1 MQNKN
6 SKSHWQLFSAA
17 VRDGRMDEAR
27 RLVQSLVKIHQNAPK
42 IWRWWLKLAETDEE
56 RLTGYR
62 NLMQLEP
69 QKIEY
74 RHRLI
79 RLLFNTGVRLAKSG
93 EHKQADQNFQEA
105 CLLHPNSEKIWYW
118 RAFVASN
125 NQIRAQFLERVLEI
139 NPEHAQAKTWM
150 DRRQSQLQEAHES
163 WSCPICQESYQ
174 EEQTECTQCG
184 VVLDLTR
191 LDYILGSRAIDENL
205 IHMGITNLTHRAL
218 NGHRFENRFNIGVA
232 YLNLKQWEKALE
244 VFLDIRPIDPENE
257 NLNHIL
263 TLLQSKALEE
273 EDEKMPPPR
282 HRGTVM
288 IVDDSTTV
296 RKLVSI
302 TVEDLGFQVI
312 EAANGSQAL
321 SQIFEK
327 KPDVV
332 FLDIKMPQ
340 MDGYQVCRILKEN
353 KHTADIPIIM
363 LTGQDG
369 FFDRVRGKMVGA
381 MDYITKPFD
390 AETLVTALEK
400 HFSTRIRHGN

>member
-1 MQNKN
+1 MEKKN
-6 SKSHWQLFSAA
+6 SPSYWQLFSSA

-27 RLVQSLVKIHQNAPK
+27 QFVRSLVEIHGSSPK
-42 IWRWWLKLAETDEE
+42 VWRWWLKLAENDEE
-56 RLTGYR
+56 RLQGYR
-62 NLMQLEP
+62 KLVDLEP
-69 QKIEY
+69 QRAEY
-74 RHRLI
+74 RHRLV
-79 RLLFNTGVRLAKSG
+79 RLLFNLGVSLAKSG
-93 EHKQADQNFQEA
+93 EHQLADQHFKEA
-105 CLLHPNSEKIWYW
+105 SRHHPSSEKIWYW
-118 RAFVASN
+118 RAYVAPN
-125 NQIRAQFLERVLEI
+125 NEQRQSFLEKVLEI
-139 NPEHAQAKTWM
+139 NPDHPQANAWLNVRKKLHQEHHDPWP
-150 DRRQSQLQEAHES
+150 
-163 WSCPICQESYQ
+163 CPICQEEYSQ
-174 EEQTECTQCG
+174 EQQECSQCG
-184 VVLDLTR
+184 VILDLSR
-191 LDYILGSRAIDENL
+191 LDYILSSRAIDENL

-218 NGHRFENRFNIGVA
+218 NGHRFENRFHIGIA
-232 YLNLKQWEKALE
+232 YLNLQQWEKALE
-244 VFLDIRPIDPENE
+244 VFLDIRPMDPENDR
-257 NLNHIL
+257 LNAIL
-263 TLLQSKALEE
+263 NQLQSKALEKE
-273 EDEKMPPPR
+273 NERQPPAR

-302 TVEDLGFQVI
+302 TVEDLGFKVV

-353 KHTADIPIIM
+353 QHTADIPIIM

-381 MDYITKPFD
+381 LDYITKPFD

-400 HFSTRIRHGN
+400 HFTARIRHGN